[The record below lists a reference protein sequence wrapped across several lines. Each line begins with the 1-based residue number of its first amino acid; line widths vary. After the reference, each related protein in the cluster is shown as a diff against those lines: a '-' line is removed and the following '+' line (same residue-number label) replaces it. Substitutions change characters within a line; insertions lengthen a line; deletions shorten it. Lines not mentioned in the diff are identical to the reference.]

1 MYSPVHETSTNAYFG
16 FNQAFCKGGGNK
28 TESVPKSANVNCSL
42 FAISLTRLFNLQ
54 ISDGQGDERS
64 ESPYESADETQTE
77 VSISSKKSER
87 GAGTKKEYVCQVRD
101 GSWASKP
108 CFRGV
113 PEKVFLN
120 VKMTILSQKQVYC
133 VCLRCLL
140 VMRVLCQ

>member
-1 MYSPVHETSTNAYFG
+1 M
-16 FNQAFCKGGGNK
+16 
-28 TESVPKSANVNCSL
+28 
-42 FAISLTRLFNLQ
+42 FNLQ

-101 GSWASKP
+101 VSWGSDVSWG
-108 CFRGV
+108 FL
-113 PEKVFLN
+113 EKAFLN
-120 VKMTILSQKQVYC
+120 MKMTVSGQKQVYG

-140 VMRVLCQ
+140 AMRVPCQ